1 MTVLFSVQNIF
12 LSLARLSSNNHRL
25 NFQRR
30 ASVPRQTGDK
40 KAWKHSD
47 KSERSEARKSSS
59 RSDVKRRDSIKS
71 SSSQSDIRRTSSS
84 KSVPPGKEVQASPHE
99 FLAKVTC
106 WQQRIDPES
115 DVSLNRK
122 RKQRPVSIAG
132 DAETLNLKHSG
143 NCLKRTPS
151 MGSLVI
157 AEDGVIL
164 CTACCTFYVAVSLS
178 LSLLNI
184 FLLGLLNK
192 TASTDCVK
200 PPGCY

>member
-1 MTVLFSVQNIF
+1 M
-12 LSLARLSSNNHRL
+12 
-25 NFQRR
+25 
-30 ASVPRQTGDK
+30 PRQTGDK

-47 KSERSEARKSSS
+47 KSEKSEARKSSS
-59 RSDVKRRDSIKS
+59 RSEIKRRDSIKS
-71 SSSQSDIRRTSSS
+71 SSSQSDIRRTSSN
-84 KSVPPGKEVQASPHE
+84 KSVPPGKESLASPHE

-115 DVSLNRK
+115 DVSLNKR

-132 DAETLNLKHSG
+132 DAETLKQMG

-164 CTACCTFYVAVSLS
+164 FSVCCIAIYSLS
-178 LSLLNI
+178 LITKHFLPLLAEQHP
-184 FLLGLLNK
+184 L
-192 TASTDCVK
+192 TA
-200 PPGCY
+200 

>member
-1 MTVLFSVQNIF
+1 M
-12 LSLARLSSNNHRL
+12 
-25 NFQRR
+25 
-30 ASVPRQTGDK
+30 PRQTGDK

-47 KSERSEARKSSS
+47 KSEKSEARKSSS
-59 RSDVKRRDSIKS
+59 RSEIKRRDSIKS
-71 SSSQSDIRRTSSS
+71 SSSQSDIRRTSSN
-84 KSVPPGKEVQASPHE
+84 KSVPPGKESLASPHE

-115 DVSLNRK
+115 DVSLNKR
-122 RKQRPVSIAG
+122 RKQRPVSISG
-132 DAETLNLKHSG
+132 DAETLKQMG

-164 CTACCTFYVAVSLS
+164 FSVCCIAIYSLSLS

-184 FLLGLLNK
+184 FFLCLLNNIH
-192 TASTDCVK
+192 
-200 PPGCY
+200 